1 MAKLNINPI
10 SASYTFA
17 EPAQT
22 LHQSLPGGMPRQRA
36 GLIGDMSRLVSVT
49 FVCNQIEYDYI
60 VQFVRQNIANDCP
73 LIEIDLLIS
82 EAVLI
87 EHTALIV
94 PDTFA
99 LDSIDAITFTCSMQL
114 QVMPLGTE
122 VTTWPAV
129 WDAGVL
135 ELQPDKSSYTVKYGN
150 ESIAV
155 QYDGNVPNQRRTFFN
170 ASRLVSLR
178 WHCVPANFDRLL
190 QAYRAWRVSGGDL
203 FFMDLFMDKSILT
216 RHRCTFVPGTFR
228 LSSHQ
233 GDLHIIEADLEVE
246 STPWLIT
253 FTSHGDG
260 GIGGGGAGDIPSG
273 EAPAGAEIAWFEP
286 ISGSSGTLDHLNSGS
301 GVCDDFA
308 PSVVTTIFAGLVGW
322 TSEVIS
328 WSISWS
334 SGSGHSS
341 PTITDQADDWVQ
353 ISWSN
358 LDGSPGFISDA
369 SIGTLIL
376 TATVDSVPIAI
387 GERLIAVTSTT
398 ADPDYPNIAW
408 GPE

>member
-1 MAKLNINPI
+1 
-10 SASYTFA
+10 
-17 EPAQT
+17 
-22 LHQSLPGGMPRQRA
+22 
-36 GLIGDMSRLVSVT
+36 MSRLVSAT

-99 LDSIDAITFTCSMQL
+99 LDSIDGITFTCSMQL

-155 QYDGNVPNQRRTFFN
+155 QYDGNIPNQRRTFFN
-170 ASRLVSLR
+170 ASRLASLR
-178 WHCVPANFDRLL
+178 WHCAPANFDRLL
-190 QAYRAWRVSGGDL
+190 QAYRAWRVSGGDP
-203 FFMDLFMDKSILT
+203 FFMDLFMDRSILT

-246 STPWLIT
+246 STPWPIS

-260 GIGGGGAGDIPSG
+260 GIGGGTAADIPSG
-273 EAPAGAEIAWFEP
+273 ESTVNVIAWFNP
-286 ISGSSGTLDHLNSGS
+286 IDDPITGALDHANSGT
-301 GVCDDFA
+301 GVADSFA
-308 PSVVTTIFAGLVGW
+308 PGPVLTLYAGIVGW
-322 TSEVIS
+322 TTETAT
-328 WSISWS
+328 WSISWD
-334 SGSGHSS
+334 
-341 PTITDQADDWVQ
+341 PTAADATPVIAFQTDEYVQIDWVA
-353 ISWSN
+353 S
-358 LDGSPGFISDA
+358 DGGGLPISDA
-369 SIGTLIL
+369 SLGVLTV
-376 TATVDSVPIAI
+376 TATINGTPIAV
-387 GERLIAVTSTT
+387 GQRLIVATT
-398 ADPDYPNIAW
+398 FVADYPDIAW

>member
-36 GLIGDMSRLVSVT
+36 GLIGDMSRLVSAT

-60 VQFVRQNIANDCP
+60 VQFVRQNIADDCP

-82 EAVLI
+82 GAVLV

-99 LDSIDAITFTCSMQL
+99 LDSIDGITFTCSIQL

-129 WDAGVL
+129 WDASVI
-135 ELQPDKSSYTVKYGN
+135 ELSPDKSSYTVKYGN
-150 ESIAV
+150 ESIAI
-155 QYDGNVPNQRRTFFN
+155 QYDGNVPNQRRTYFN

-178 WHCVPANFDRLL
+178 WHCAPVNFDRLL
-190 QAYRAWRVSGGDL
+190 QAYRAWRISGGDP
-203 FFMDLFMDKSILT
+203 FFMDLFMDRSILT

-246 STPWLIT
+246 STPWPIT

-260 GIGGGGAGDIPSG
+260 GIGGGTAADIPSG
-273 EAPAGAEIAWFEP
+273 ESTVSVIAWFNP
-286 ISGSSGTLDHLNSGS
+286 IDDPITGALNHANSGT
-301 GVCDDFA
+301 GVVDSFA
-308 PSVVTTIFAGLVGW
+308 PSPITTLNAGLVGYAGQ
-322 TSEVIS
+322 TVV
-328 WSISWS
+328 WSIIWDSVEDA
-334 SGSGHSS
+334 S
-341 PTITDQADDWVQ
+341 PVIAFQTDEYVQIDWV
-353 ISWSN
+353 N
-358 LDGSPGFISDA
+358 LDGSGFPIANA
-369 SIGTLIL
+369 SIGSLIV
-376 TATVDSVPIAI
+376 TATVNGTPIAV
-387 GERLIAVTSTT
+387 GQRLVAITTSVT
-398 ADPDYPNIAW
+398 PDYPDIAW